1 MHACSEMAPR
11 GESRDLVEY
20 VPDGR
25 TKIQG
30 CAGVPD
36 PEGVFAPGVAESV
49 PAFFFF
55 FFLRG
60 IKAGGF
66 MTALRSDRYE
76 PQVRQR
82 LSGRS
87 GLQKTVST

>member
-1 MHACSEMAPR
+1 MHACPKMAHR
-11 GESRDLVEY
+11 GESRDVVEY
-20 VPDGR
+20 VPDPR
-25 TKIQG
+25 TKVQG

-36 PEGVFAPGVAESV
+36 PAGVFAPGVAESV

-55 FFLRG
+55 FFFLG
-60 IKAGGF
+60 IKTGGF

-87 GLQKTVST
+87 GLQKTV